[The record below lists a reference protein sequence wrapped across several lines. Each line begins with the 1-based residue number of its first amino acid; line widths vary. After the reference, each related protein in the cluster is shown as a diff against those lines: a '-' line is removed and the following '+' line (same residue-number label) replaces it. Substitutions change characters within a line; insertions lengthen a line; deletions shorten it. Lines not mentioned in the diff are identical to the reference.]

1 MSPPE
6 EKPIGCGPTPVSPNH
21 EFVHV
26 LAEKQTRMGKLYKVC
41 WRESWVHEERMPDL
55 EPVRRSQYERYG
67 SAWDVLPGSP
77 DVLERGA

>member
-1 MSPPE
+1 
-6 EKPIGCGPTPVSPNH
+6 
-21 EFVHV
+21 
-26 LAEKQTRMGKLYKVC
+26 
-41 WRESWVHEERMPDL
+41 MPDL